1 MHLHFDCFSGISGDM
16 TLGALVDVGLSPR
29 ALRQGLKA
37 LPLSGYRLKVSK
49 VYRGAIHATKVDVV
63 IPKVAE
69 KRRSWPQIRRLLSTS
84 RLPPDVK
91 KQALAV
97 FERLAAAEGNV
108 HGRDPAMVS
117 FHEVG
122 AIDALVDVVGGLLG
136 CHELGVKT
144 FSATPVNVGSGTIDG
159 AHGVLPVPG
168 PAVAELAK
176 GHSIYSQGPAME
188 LTTPTGMALLTTLT
202 QTFGRLPLVVPGSVG
217 YGAGTANP
225 PEWPNV
231 LRVFLADPAPA
242 PSSLT
247 PSPFDPSTGSGLRAG
262 SFPVGEGFEADQVI
276 RLETNIDDMN
286 PQLYEAVMERLF
298 EHNALD
304 VSLTPTIMKRN
315 RPGIILTVLAHPEH
329 AGRLTQLLFRETTTL
344 GVRSQP
350 INRTTLSRSMQTIR
364 LPQGRVRVKTVHV
377 DGTVRYRPEFQD
389 CRAIADKTGVPVQE
403 VIEQVMR
410 SLRHRSRDS

>member
-49 VYRGAIHATKVDVV
+49 VHRGAIHATKVDVV

-84 RLPPDVK
+84 RLPPHVK
-91 KQALAV
+91 KQALSV
-97 FERLAAAEGNV
+97 FERIATAEGTV
-108 HGRDPAMVS
+108 HGQDPAIVS

-122 AIDALVDVVGGLLG
+122 AIDALVDIVGGLLG

-144 FSATPVNVGSGTIDG
+144 FSATPVNVGSGMIAS
-159 AHGVLPVPG
+159 AHGPLPVPG

-176 GHSIYSQGPAME
+176 GHPIYSQGPAME

-225 PEWPNV
+225 HDWPNV
-231 LRVFLADPAPA
+231 LRVFLTTPATLT

-247 PSPFDPSTGSGLRAG
+247 PSPLPG
-262 SFPVGEGFEADQVI
+262 GEGFEADQVI
-276 RLETNIDDMN
+276 QLETNIDDMN

-298 EHNALD
+298 ENGALD
-304 VSLTPTIMKRN
+304 VSLTPTIMKRH

-329 AGRLTQLLFRETTTL
+329 AGMLTQLLFRETTTL
-344 GVRSQP
+344 GVRSQLVS
-350 INRTTLSRSMQTIR
+350 RTTLARSMQTIR
-364 LPQGRVRVKTVHV
+364 LPQGRVRVKTVHAG
-377 DGTVRYRPEFQD
+377 DTVKYRPEFQD
-389 CRAIADKTGVPVQE
+389 CQAIAKKTGIPVQE
-403 VIEQVMR
+403 VIEQVMQAVRR
-410 SLRHRSRDS
+410 SGRRS

>member
-37 LPLSGYRLKVSK
+37 LSLSGYRLKVSK

-84 RLPPDVK
+84 RLPPNVK
-91 KQALAV
+91 QQALVV

-108 HGRDPAMVS
+108 HGHDPATVS

-122 AIDALVDVVGGLLG
+122 AIDALVDIVGSLLG
-136 CHELGVKT
+136 CHELGVKS
-144 FSATPVNVGSGTIDG
+144 FSATPINVGSGTIDG
-159 AHGVLPVPG
+159 AHGLLPVPG

-176 GHSIYSQGPAME
+176 EHPIYSQGPAME

-202 QTFGRLPLVVPGSVG
+202 QTFDRLPLVVPGSVG
-217 YGAGTANP
+217 YGAGMANP
-225 PEWPNV
+225 PDWANV
-231 LRVFLADPAPA
+231 LRVFLGSPTLMPF
-242 PSSLT
+242 SLT
-247 PSPFDPSTGSGLRAG
+247 PSPLPG
-262 SFPVGEGFEADQVI
+262 GEGYKADQVI
-276 RLETNIDDMN
+276 QLETNIDDMN

-298 EHNALD
+298 EHGALD

-315 RPGIILTVLAHPEH
+315 RPGIILAVLAHPEH
-329 AGRLTQLLFRETTTL
+329 AGKLTQLLFRETTTL
-344 GVRSQP
+344 GVRSRLVD
-350 INRTTLSRSMQTIR
+350 RTTLSRSMQTIR

-377 DGTVRYRPEFQD
+377 GKTVKYRPEFQD
-389 CRAIADKTGVPVQE
+389 CQAIAKKAGVPVQE

-410 SLRHRSRDS
+410 SVPRRGRGS

>member
-49 VYRGAIHATKVDVV
+49 VHRGAIQATKVDVV

-69 KRRSWPQIRRLLSTS
+69 KHRSWPQIRRLLSTS
-84 RLPPDVK
+84 RLHPHVK
-91 KQALAV
+91 KQALSV
-97 FERLAAAEGNV
+97 FERIATAEGTV
-108 HGRDPAMVS
+108 HGQDPATVS

-122 AIDALVDVVGGLLG
+122 AIDALVDIVGGLLG

-144 FSATPVNVGSGTIDG
+144 FSATPVNVGSGTIDS

-176 GHSIYSQGPAME
+176 GHPIYSQGPAME

-225 PEWPNV
+225 ADWPNV
-231 LRVFLADPAPA
+231 LRVFLTTPAPL
-242 PSSLT
+242 PE
-247 PSPFDPSTGSGLRAG
+247 
-262 SFPVGEGFEADQVI
+262 GEGLEADQVI
-276 RLETNIDDMN
+276 QLETNIDDMN

-298 EHNALD
+298 ENGALD

-315 RPGIILTVLAHPEH
+315 RPGIILTVLANPEH
-329 AGRLTQLLFRETTTL
+329 AGMLTQLLFRETTTL
-344 GVRSQP
+344 GVRSQLVS
-350 INRTTLSRSMQTIR
+350 RTTLSRSMQTIR

-377 DGTVRYRPEFQD
+377 GNTVKYRPEFQD
-389 CRAIADKTGVPVQE
+389 CQAIAQKTGVPVQE
-403 VIEQVMR
+403 VIEQVMQSVRHSGRR
-410 SLRHRSRDS
+410 S

>member
-49 VYRGAIHATKVDVV
+49 VHRGAIHATKVDVV

-84 RLPPDVK
+84 RLPPHVK
-91 KQALAV
+91 KQALSV
-97 FERLAAAEGNV
+97 FERIATAEGTV
-108 HGRDPAMVS
+108 HGQDPATVS

-122 AIDALVDVVGGLLG
+122 AIDALVDIVGGLLG

-144 FSATPVNVGSGTIDG
+144 FSATPVNVGSGMIAS
-159 AHGVLPVPG
+159 AHGPLPVPG

-176 GHSIYSQGPAME
+176 GHPIYSQGPAME

-225 PEWPNV
+225 HDWPNV
-231 LRVFLADPAPA
+231 LRVFLTTPAT
-242 PSSLT
+242 LT
-247 PSPFDPSTGSGLRAG
+247 PSPLPG
-262 SFPVGEGFEADQVI
+262 GEGFEADQVI
-276 RLETNIDDMN
+276 QLETNIDDMN

-298 EHNALD
+298 ENGALD
-304 VSLTPTIMKRN
+304 VSLTPTIMKRH
-315 RPGIILTVLAHPEH
+315 RPGVILTVLAHPEH
-329 AGRLTQLLFRETTTL
+329 AGMLTQLLFRETTTL
-344 GVRSQP
+344 GVRSQLVS
-350 INRTTLSRSMQTIR
+350 RTTLARSMQTIR
-364 LPQGRVRVKTVHV
+364 LPQGRVRVKTVHAGNAV
-377 DGTVRYRPEFQD
+377 KYRPEFQD
-389 CRAIADKTGVPVQE
+389 CQAIAKKTGIPVQE
-403 VIEQVMR
+403 VIEQVMQSVRR
-410 SLRHRSRDS
+410 SGRRS

>member
-49 VYRGAIHATKVDVV
+49 VHRGPIHATKVDVV
-63 IPKVAE
+63 IPRVAE
-69 KRRSWPQIRRLLSTS
+69 KRRSWPQIRRLLTAS
-84 RLPPDVK
+84 RLPPNVK
-91 KQALAV
+91 KQALTV
-97 FERLAAAEGNV
+97 FERLATAEGTV
-108 HGRDPAMVS
+108 HGQDPATVS

-122 AIDALVDVVGGLLG
+122 AIDALVDIVGGLLG

-144 FSATPVNVGSGTIDG
+144 FSATPVNVGSGTIDS
-159 AHGVLPVPG
+159 AHGLLPVPG

-176 GHSIYSQGPAME
+176 GHPIYSQGPAME

-202 QTFGRLPLVVPGSVG
+202 QTFGPLPLVVPGAVG
-217 YGAGTANP
+217 YGAGTADP
-225 PEWPNV
+225 ADWPNV
-231 LRVFLADPAPA
+231 LRVFLGTPD
-242 PSSLT
+242 LT
-247 PSPFDPSTGSGLRAG
+247 PSSG
-262 SFPVGEGFEADQVI
+262 GEGVEADQVI
-276 RLETNIDDMN
+276 QLETNIDDMN

-298 EHNALD
+298 EHGALD

-329 AGRLTQLLFRETTTL
+329 AGILTQLLFRETTTL

-364 LPQGRVRVKTVHV
+364 LPQGRVRVKTVRA
-377 DGTVRYRPEFQD
+377 GKTVKYRPEFQD
-389 CRAIADKTGVPVQE
+389 CQAIAKKTGIPVQE
-403 VIEQVMR
+403 VIEQVMQSVRDRGRR
-410 SLRHRSRDS
+410 S